1 MDILP
6 IVHAAAACNVCLK
19 DKEDSA
25 GFNAFMGEGKNDVLV
40 IGRNPTHE
48 SLPKMMAY
56 MRAILPNHKFDYTFR
71 IRCDL
76 NDMLDELFTKDVIT
90 ACNVYT
96 NLMVKNYKLV
106 LIIDTHIDAFT
117 DPEMTAQGVKTINIP
132 FDYTTQQDKLATTI
146 DFVLNGEKEDDHRD
160 DE

>member
-6 IVHAAAACNVCLK
+6 IAHAAAACNVCLK
-19 DKEDSA
+19 DKESSA

-40 IGRNPTHE
+40 IGSSPTDV
-48 SLPKMMAY
+48 SLARMKEY
-56 MRAILPNHKFDYTFR
+56 MSLILPSYKFDYTYS

-76 NDMLDELFTKDVIT
+76 NDILDELFTKDVIT

-106 LIIDTHIDAFT
+106 LFINTTIDAFT

-146 DFVLNGEKEDDHRD
+146 DFVLNGEKEDDHPD

>member
-40 IGRNPTHE
+40 IGQDAKHA
-48 SLPKMMAY
+48 SLVKMMEY
-56 MRAILPNHKFDYTFR
+56 MRLILPSYKFDYTYR
-71 IRCDL
+71 IRCEL

-106 LIIDTHIDAFT
+106 LTIDTFVDAFT
-117 DPEMTAQGVKTINIP
+117 DPEMTTHGVKAISIP
-132 FDYTTQQDKLATTI
+132 FSYDSEQTALAKVI
-146 DFVLNGEKEDDHRD
+146 DFVLNGEEKDDTR
-160 DE
+160 